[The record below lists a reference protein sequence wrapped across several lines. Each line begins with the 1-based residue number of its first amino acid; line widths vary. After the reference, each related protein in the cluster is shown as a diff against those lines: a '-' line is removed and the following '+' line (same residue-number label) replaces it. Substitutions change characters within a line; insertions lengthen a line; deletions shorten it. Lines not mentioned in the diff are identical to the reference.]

1 MKTIIRI
8 LILSIFVLSQS
19 VYAANKTGT
28 VNLKEAVGTMRLDY
42 FHTGNS
48 KQEFFSVDE
57 VVIEPHPWAGNPNQP
72 IDTIPRGKYLFEVF
86 DLKSSKLLYSRSF
99 SSIYGEWEYT
109 GEATRVNRTFHESL
123 RFPAP
128 KAKVQVVLKKR
139 SYSEGFKEIWRT
151 EIDPAHMFVNTG
163 KPRFDGEVFAVI
175 ENGDPAKKV
184 DLLIMGDGYSKKESA
199 KFHADVKRLADALF
213 ATEPF
218 KSRQQDFNVWAV
230 LPNSDISGISRPST
244 GVHKDTPLALRYD
257 IFGSERYMLTLDN
270 KSFREIASQAPYE
283 FVEIV
288 ANGETYGGGGI
299 YGLYGTTSSDN
310 DWSEY
315 VFIHEFGHHF
325 AGLADEYYASPV
337 AQAMVQGL
345 AEPYEPNVTA
355 NTNKNT
361 LKWQQYVKPLT
372 PIPTHWDKEAYDV
385 YSNKYQ
391 KRRREIRA
399 QKLPESIM
407 NELFAANSRF
417 QKDLFSKNKYKNEVG
432 LFEGANYEANGYYR
446 SEQNCIMFTRDQ
458 NFCHVCSHAIEQIVD
473 LYSK

>member
-8 LILSIFVLSQS
+8 LFLTIVALSQP
-19 VYAANKTGT
+19 ALATTKTT
-28 VNLKEAVGTMRLDY
+28 VGTMRLDY

-57 VVIEPHPWAGNPNQP
+57 VVIEPHPWAGNPSQP
-72 IDTIPRGKYLFEVF
+72 IDNIPRGKYMFEVF
-86 DLKSSKLLYSRSF
+86 DLKSGKLQYSRSF

-128 KAKVQVVLKKR
+128 TAKVRVVLKKR
-139 SYSEGFKEIWRT
+139 SYSESFKEIWRT
-151 EIDPAHMFVNTG
+151 EVDPTHMFVNTG
-163 KPRFDGEVFAVI
+163 KPQFDGEVFAVI

-199 KFHADVKRLADALF
+199 KFHSDVKRLADALF

-218 KSRQQDFNVWAV
+218 KSRKQDFNVWAI
-230 LPNSDISGISRPST
+230 LPSSDISGISRPST

-257 IFGSERYMLTLDN
+257 IFGSERYMLTFDN

-337 AQAMVQGL
+337 AQAVVQDL

-355 NTNKNT
+355 NTDKNT
-361 LKWQQYVKPLT
+361 LKWKQFVKASM
-372 PIPTHWDKEAYDV
+372 PIPTHWDKAEFDT

-391 KRRREIRA
+391 KRRKEIRA
-399 QKLPESIM
+399 QKLPESVM
-407 NELFAANSRF
+407 NDLFAANSRF
-417 QKDLFSKNKYKNEVG
+417 QKELFSKNKYKNEVG
-432 LFEGANYEANGYYR
+432 LFEGANYAANGYYR

-473 LYSK
+473 LYAR